1 MKIKH
6 LVLLPIV
13 LLLYGCLSN
22 PKSSSNQEQLPTTT
36 GILIVSDGVNLA
48 TSYNPELRKWADRE
62 REYFKGILQP
72 IEVVVNPTAEL
83 YEMYQET
90 FEANGKQY
98 LIIEE
103 NFSTDDF
110 PKTFTYDKRYSRYD
124 VSRVKEKYDIDE
136 LLFVKLDYGLWVG
149 HFSDQGYCR
158 IYSEII
164 NLKNKKLR
172 YRKPNTK
179 RVALD
184 GKWDEDTNYPHLKKA
199 VKNAIT
205 LHEKNKA

>member
-1 MKIKH
+1 MA
-6 LVLLPIV
+6 
-13 LLLYGCLSN
+13 SN
-22 PKSSSNQEQLPTTT
+22 
-36 GILIVSDGVNLA
+36 
-48 TSYNPELRKWADRE
+48 
-62 REYFKGILQP
+62 
-72 IEVVVNPTAEL
+72 
-83 YEMYQET
+83 
-90 FEANGKQY
+90 
-98 LIIEE
+98 
-103 NFSTDDF
+103 
-110 PKTFTYDKRYSRYD
+110 
-124 VSRVKEKYDIDE
+124 
-136 LLFVKLDYGLWVG
+136 KLDYGLWVG

-205 LHEKNKA
+205 LVIQTEKQNLSSMLRKGTRKK